1 MHTGIRLADAALL
14 GRHFIP
20 VSDIAPRVVGSWF
33 IFFEI
38 LGYTAVLTNLGVVV
52 FTSQA
57 DFFGIDTPYE
67 KLVVFIVIE
76 VCGVRIC

>member
-1 MHTGIRLADAALL
+1 M
-14 GRHFIP
+14 
-20 VSDIAPRVVGSWF
+20 
-33 IFFEI
+33 
-38 LGYTAVLTNLGVVV
+38 LTNLGVVV